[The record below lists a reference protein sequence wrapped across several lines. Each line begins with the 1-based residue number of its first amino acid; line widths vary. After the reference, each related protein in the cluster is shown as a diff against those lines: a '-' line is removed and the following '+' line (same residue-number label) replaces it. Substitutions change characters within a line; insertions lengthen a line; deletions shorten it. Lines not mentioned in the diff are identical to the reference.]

1 MLALVSASQFQIF
14 VWGLLRL
21 LDEAVQKHHPV
32 LPVDVEEHSGDTVPY
47 EIAPHLI

>member
-14 VWGLLRL
+14 VWSLLRL
-21 LDEAVQKHHPV
+21 LDEAVQKHHPAF
-32 LPVDVEEHSGDTVPY
+32 LVDVEEHSGDAVSR